1 MRLRKARRTAQSACS
16 SSMQGAAR
24 FALAAVLAVTLAYPV
39 ASATNRAYADEAQEV
54 APESAQGTVQGE
66 LTVIDESFASN
77 GFLVGTARDFD
88 LAHAFQPFL
97 GDQYESWQD
106 EDEQAREDPANF
118 TVSTSDASIATIQ
131 LVESETGREPAV
143 LRIGARGV
151 GEATL
156 TVQFRYAGRYATYQG
171 EQVAKVVVSGDSN
184 PITSLAC
191 DESVQLSMIE
201 KCAICGETHPD
212 PGSEILPIEV
222 GVKNSG
228 KPYTSDQVVEV
239 TSSDPKVVS
248 AWVDSCSSGDG
259 ALHVHM
265 AAQAPGKATLTLTAS
280 TRTDDDMIKTAS
292 ATITAQ
298 TVNFTPKMTVED
310 APARSFALDDLWIH
324 RSFMIEDGL
333 VSYGGY
339 GAQGWWPYCPN
350 IDEFDGFK
358 GTVNGKEVTVLS
370 AGSDNEAVAE
380 ISGNGAEDGHRL
392 IFSKAGTSHVTF
404 KDIWGNEKTVT
415 ATGVSREA
423 EAKKLSLSQNELT
436 IKQGETIDARSV
448 VKGWD
453 ALDPT
458 VNTGESLVFRSS
470 DKSIASVEWKQEA
483 DGHGQISWITGN
495 KVGDVT
501 MTVGLRKSAATG
513 TQLMPDNWALLEFG
527 TLTVHVVADEAPEP
541 DPVPAT
547 GITLD
552 KESTIIIGANSTK
565 LTAAVAPEN
574 ASDKSVTWTS
584 SNNAVATVDAGGVV
598 KAVSKGETKITATT
612 ADGKHTAT
620 CAVTVYNPIT
630 SVELQPTMD
639 LVKGATGTLEA
650 TLKGDLPGEMD
661 EPETL
666 RFSSGSED
674 VASLVQ
680 SGNKATLTAL
690 KSGISWVRLV
700 VKTSTPVDENTQQGK
715 LMLRDCTVTV
725 TNPVTSI
732 TLSNTTKT
740 ATVGDDPI
748 QLTAKVVPSDAD
760 GTIAW
765 SSSDAKVATVNANG
779 TVTVKAAGSATIT
792 ASAGGRSAT
801 CSVTVKAKQIATTPT
816 GSGFSAG
823 VMANDVETAEVLE
836 KIKEQAGGTLNL
848 VVAAVAQ
855 LTEPA
860 KQAVDQL
867 LADGAKVADTF
878 DIHLSK
884 DNGEEIVVGKDQSGK
899 LVMTVKIRLTDSMNE
914 LLSQGMNLQVHYVG
928 PDGTIEDKQTWVEDG
943 HLLFITEHFS
953 DYVVTGQPPKQDAS
967 GQDVKPLAKT
977 GGSALAATGDASAP
991 VAAGSFAALLAACGV
1006 LAVAIRKRKSAR

>member
-1 MRLRKARRTAQSACS
+1 
-16 SSMQGAAR
+16 MQGAAR

-39 ASATNRAYADEAQEV
+39 ASATNRAYADEAHGSATEKSQET
-54 APESAQGTVQGE
+54 AWGILTAIDPSFGE
-66 LTVIDESFASN
+66 G
-77 GFLVGTARDFD
+77 GFLVGTERDFYVD
-88 LAHAFQPFL
+88 GAFRPESE
-97 GDQYESWQD
+97 QYESWYS
-106 EDEQAREDPANF
+106 EEYTAREISTNYTVASSDPE
-118 TVSTSDASIATIQ
+118 VATIEIGVPQ
-131 LVESETGREPAV
+131 SDRTSGWLHVEAKKAGTVTFTIQYRF
-143 LRIGARGV
+143 V
-151 GEATL
+151 GEY
-156 TVQFRYAGRYATYQG
+156 RTYEA
-171 EQVAKVVVSGDSN
+171 EQVVEVTVTEDSN
-184 PITSLAC
+184 PIASIVC
-191 DESVQLSMIE
+191 DDAVQVPVIAE
-201 KCAICGETHPD
+201 CAICGEMH
-212 PGSEILPIEV
+212 GSPADVIIPVQLIARD
-222 GVKNSG
+222 SDR
-228 KPYTSDQVVEV
+228 PYTSDQVIDVK
-239 TSSDPKVVS
+239 SSNENVV
-248 AWVDSCSSGDG
+248 WVGGDSCSEGDG
-259 ALHVHM
+259 EFHLHVV
-265 AAQAPGKATLTLTAS
+265 AKAMGQITVALSAS
-280 TRTDDDMIKTAS
+280 TNEGGDIVQTAS
-292 ATITAQ
+292 ATMTMETADAGKPVLV
-298 TVNFTPKMTVED
+298 VNEMGEKRAFSVD
-310 APARSFALDDLWIH
+310 DYWIQRS
-324 RSFMIEDGL
+324 MVIEYGL
-333 VSYGGY
+333 ASYVGD

-350 IDEFDGFK
+350 IEDFDGFK
-358 GTVNGKEVTVLS
+358 GVVDGKEVTVLS
-370 AGSDNEAVAE
+370 AESDNEAVA
-380 ISGNGAEDGHRL
+380 AVVEDGVEGGHRL
-392 IFSKAGTSHVTF
+392 VFSQGGTVHVTL
-404 KDIWGNEKTVT
+404 KDIWGNEET
-415 ATGVSREA
+415 ATAIGVSRED
-423 EAKKLSLSQNELT
+423 EAKKLSLSRNEIT
-436 IKQGETIDARSV
+436 IKQGETIDAQ
-448 VKGWD
+448 
-453 ALDPT
+453 
-458 VNTGESLVFRSS
+458 SLVQGMDTLDSAIKHEELLVF
-470 DKSIASVEWKQEA
+470 KSENKGVASVEWRQKQ
-483 DGHGQISWITGN
+483 DGRGQVSWITGN
-495 KVGDVT
+495 EPGDVK
-501 MTVGLRKSAATG
+501 VQAGFRKLSSYGPVQEAETW
-513 TQLMPDNWALLEFG
+513 PIVEFG
-527 TLTVHVVADEAPEP
+527 TLTVHVVADEVPEP
-541 DPVPAT
+541 DPIPAT
-547 GITLD
+547 GIALD

-565 LTAAVAPEN
+565 LTATVAPEN

-598 KAVSKGETKITATT
+598 KAVAKGETKITATT
-612 ADGKHTAT
+612 ADGKHAAT

-680 SGNKATLTAL
+680 SGSKATLTAL

-725 TNPVTSI
+725 TNPATSI
-732 TLSNTTKT
+732 TLSDTTKT

-748 QLTAKVVPSDAD
+748 QLTAKVAPSDAD

-765 SSSDAKVATVNANG
+765 SSSDAKVATVDANG
-779 TVTVKAAGSATIT
+779 TVTIKAAGSATIT
-792 ASAGGRSAT
+792 ASAGGRFAT

-878 DIHLSK
+878 DIHFSK

-899 LVMTVKIRLTDSMNE
+899 LVMIVKIKLTDSMNE
-914 LLSQGMNLQVHYVG
+914 LLSQGMSLQVHYVG
-928 PDGTIEDKQTWVEDG
+928 EDGTIEDKQTWVEDG

-977 GGSALAATGDASAP
+977 GGSALAATGDSSAP